1 MFLVQAPPGVGKS
14 HIAMTLARWSGDAY
28 LLTSQKVLQDQYER
42 EFGAELQIVKGR
54 DNYACDHYPTER
66 VPTSRGACR
75 RPRGPLCQCPYA
87 RARTAALEGPIF
99 CTNTAYFATLRH
111 WHAERLRRRRLL
123 VVDEA
128 HNLEAQ
134 LASVFTAGFSP
145 EQMRAWFGAPLPRL
159 TSADDY
165 RPLLA
170 EHLDRLEGR
179 LAATRRELEALRPP
193 ESAAD
198 VFLRIPPS
206 RAEQELIA
214 QRDDLEAAL
223 ARVHFFLDAEDAEWI
238 VRYPPDAAATLELVP
253 LTVAAMV
260 RELFAESAELV
271 VLSSAHLGPKRAVA
285 ECFGLDEGGVRAFAG
300 ASPFPVEQRRIVYR
314 PVGALSRT
322 SLAALE
328 PALFAAVA
336 LILAEHPAEKGLI
349 HAPSYAAGERLVR
362 DLAARAP
369 AHARRLIWVES
380 TEAKARALDAH
391 RASPAAT
398 VLVSPSL
405 REGVDLPD
413 DFLRFQIVTKMP
425 FPDLGDP
432 WTAARRERDPRWY
445 ALETAKALVQA
456 YGRSCRHADDHGV
469 TYVLDAQFE
478 RFLTRYRVL
487 LPEWFLDAAEPAL
500 RARYSENWTL

>member
-1 MFLVQAPPGVGKS
+1 
-14 HIAMTLARWSGDAY
+14 
-28 LLTSQKVLQDQYER
+28 
-42 EFGAELQIVKGR
+42 
-54 DNYACDHYPTER
+54 
-66 VPTSRGACR
+66 
-75 RPRGPLCQCPYA
+75 
-87 RARTAALEGPIF
+87 
-99 CTNTAYFATLRH
+99 
-111 WHAERLRRRRLL
+111 
-123 VVDEA
+123 
-128 HNLEAQ
+128 
-134 LASVFTAGFSP
+134 
-145 EQMRAWFGAPLPRL
+145 
-159 TSADDY
+159 
-165 RPLLA
+165 

-206 RAEQELIA
+206 RAEQELIS

-285 ECFGLDEGGVRAFAG
+285 ECFGLDEGDVRAFAG
-300 ASPFPVEQRRIVYR
+300 TSPFPVEQRRIVYR

-349 HAPSYAAGERLVR
+349 HAPSYVAGERLVR

-369 AHARRLIWVES
+369 AHARR
-380 TEAKARALDAH
+380 
-391 RASPAAT
+391 
-398 VLVSPSL
+398 
-405 REGVDLPD
+405 
-413 DFLRFQIVTKMP
+413 
-425 FPDLGDP
+425 
-432 WTAARRERDPRWY
+432 
-445 ALETAKALVQA
+445 
-456 YGRSCRHADDHGV
+456 HADDHVV
-469 TYVLDAQFE
+469 TSVLDAQFE